1 MKKIISI
8 IITLTLILSSLSTT
22 FAEEWYIER
31 LFDLNYNIEETNLNL
46 SQINYIH
53 FNEEKYNRIYN
64 EFKTVDSILKKWFM
78 KNYREWNY
86 EYYQINWII
95 TNYNNFIYHTN
106 QFFFFI
112 KLKEQNNNYTE
123 NNTAIIRSYTNMRS
137 SYNKVKNLI
146 K

>member
-46 SQINYIH
+46 SKINYIH

-64 EFKTVDSILKKWFM
+64 EFKTVDSILKKWFI

-86 EYYQINWII
+86 EYYQINWIV